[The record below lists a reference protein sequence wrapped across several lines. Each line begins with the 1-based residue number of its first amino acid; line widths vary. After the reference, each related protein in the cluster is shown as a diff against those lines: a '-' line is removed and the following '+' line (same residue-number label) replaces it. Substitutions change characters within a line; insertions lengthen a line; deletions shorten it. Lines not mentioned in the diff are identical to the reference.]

1 MPASDAFKEFTHI
14 GNERFQKMVDDQ
26 NPPVGDP
33 VIESRATTI
42 RLPSFKIDA
51 LDTVARE
58 IGLTRQ
64 DFLATLIEAALGDA
78 ITGFSHGFGENFTDY
93 QPEHFAL
100 KWVGDLEHPSDASRA
115 YLFSVVE
122 RSLGLNGDHHA

>member
-1 MPASDAFKEFTHI
+1 MPASDAFLSFSHI
-14 GNERFQKMVDDQ
+14 GNERFQKMVDEQ
-26 NPPVGDP
+26 NPSVVDP

-64 DFLATLIEAALGDA
+64 DFLATLIESALGDA

-93 QPEHFAL
+93 QPEHYAL
-100 KWVGDLEHPSDASRA
+100 KWVNDLEHSSDSSRA
-115 YLFSVVE
+115 YLLSAVE
-122 RSLGLNGDHHA
+122 QSLGLNGENHA